1 MTAMKKNI
9 CNPVYSCFYKKYSI
23 TTISNFWISYLGPS
37 NPKYPQ
43 DLNGSSR
50 ILAGINWDLVR
61 ARFELVKLS
70 NRLLLRI

>member
-1 MTAMKKNI
+1 MTAMKKI
-9 CNPVYSCFYKKYSI
+9 FAILYIHVFYKKYSI